1 MKGRKNKINKSV
13 IAIVNFNCENIE
25 EIITSSQDAAPFFF
39 QNKLSHKQFV
49 FSLLHHLVVYF
60 STWLYYVLESFNFE

>member
-39 QNKLSHKQFV
+39 KI
-49 FSLLHHLVVYF
+49 Y
-60 STWLYYVLESFNFE
+60 